1 MLYLPTRD
9 EFEQPLEAM
18 SIGKFT
24 AHGIYDNVNYL
35 EMMAL
40 CVLRACCKQ
49 GVQTDAVIC
58 VVFCADSRIDIR
70 ALEISVGMRAA

>member
-1 MLYLPTRD
+1 
-9 EFEQPLEAM
+9 
-18 SIGKFT
+18 
-24 AHGIYDNVNYL
+24 L

-70 ALEISVGMRAA
+70 VLEISVGMRAA